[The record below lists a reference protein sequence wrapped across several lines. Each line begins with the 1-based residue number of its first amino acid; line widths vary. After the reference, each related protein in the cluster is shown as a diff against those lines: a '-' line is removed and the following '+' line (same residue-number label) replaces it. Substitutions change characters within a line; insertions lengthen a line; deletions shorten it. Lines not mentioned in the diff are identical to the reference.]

1 MTSSFVFR
9 IKMRKMINDNT
20 VSDSPK
26 VNDTVN

>member
-9 IKMRKMINDNT
+9 IKMRKMINDNN

>member
-9 IKMRKMINDNT
+9 IKMRKMINDNN
-20 VSDSPK
+20 VSDSSK

>member
-9 IKMRKMINDNT
+9 IKMKKMINNN